1 METKSMVRAISL
13 FGLTALFLLVSPV
26 LRNDVLGVINKCV
39 LAMQFYAPF
48 SYVLGVILVLVSMV
62 VAFNR
67 GSRAR

>member
-1 METKSMVRAISL
+1 MARAISL
-13 FGLTALFLLVSPV
+13 FGLSAVFLAVSPP
-26 LRNDVLGVINKCV
+26 LRKDVLGVINKCV

-48 SYVLGVILVLVSMV
+48 SYVVGVILVLISMV

>member
-1 METKSMVRAISL
+1 MVRAISL
-13 FGLTALFLLVSPV
+13 FGLTALFLLVSPA
-26 LRNDVLGVINKCV
+26 LRQDVLGVINKCV
-39 LAMQFYAPF
+39 LAMQLYAPF

>member
-13 FGLTALFLLVSPV
+13 GGMAALFLLTSAA

-48 SYVLGVILVLVSMV
+48 SYIAGVILVLVSMV

-67 GSRAR
+67 GSRVR

>member
-13 FGLTALFLLVSPV
+13 FGLTALFLLASPA
-26 LRNDVLGVINKCV
+26 LRNDVLGVIDGAVK
-39 LAMQFYAPF
+39 AMQHYAPF

-67 GSRAR
+67 GSRVR

>member
-13 FGLTALFLLVSPV
+13 FGLTALFLLVSPA
-26 LRNDVLGVINKCV
+26 LRQDVLGVINKCV

>member
-13 FGLTALFLLVSPV
+13 FGLTALFLLVSPA
-26 LRNDVLGVINKCV
+26 LRQDVLGVINKCV
-39 LAMQFYAPF
+39 LAMQSYAPF